1 MDICFPLLWVY
12 TKEWVAGSSDR
23 STFSF
28 VRNHTAFQ
36 SGVPFCLPI
45 DGDCEFLLLRL
56 LTSGGAGISALD
68 FAHPN
73 SCVRVSHGCFNLHF
87 PDDIRCGSSFHV
99 PSAICTS
106 S

>member
-1 MDICFPLLWVY
+1 MSSTALVHI
-12 TKEWVAGSSDR
+12 KGWVAGSSDR

-36 SGVPFCLPI
+36 SGVPFCLPV
-45 DGDCEFLLLRL
+45 DSDSEVLLLRL
-56 LTSGGAGISALD
+56 LTRGGAVISALD

-73 SCVRVSHGCFNLHF
+73 RCVAVSHGCFDLHF
-87 PDDIRCGSSFHV
+87 PDDMRCGSSFHV
-99 PSAICTS
+99 LIAMCTS